1 MAQNPY
7 QSGIPNRPGTGWIKS
22 VSYLMDEQF
31 RLPGTKFRFGIDPII
46 NLFPVVGD
54 MTGFLI
60 SAGMLLAMA
69 RNGASSKV
77 VVLMSI
83 NILVDSVIGP
93 IPVIGHIFDF
103 YFKSNTR
110 NLRLMQEYF
119 VEGKHQGSGKNTIII
134 ALIVLV
140 LILALLVYG
149 LIKVGEWVIG
159 WFS

>member
-1 MAQNPY
+1 
-7 QSGIPNRPGTGWIKS
+7 
-22 VSYLMDEQF
+22 MDEQF
-31 RLPGTKFRFGIDPII
+31 RFPGTKFRFGVDPII
-46 NLFPVVGD
+46 NFFPIVGD

-83 NILVDSVIGP
+83 NILIDSIIGP
-93 IPVIGHIFDF
+93 IPVIGNIFDF

-134 ALIVLV
+134 ALIILV
-140 LILALLVYG
+140 LILGVLVYG
-149 LIKVGEWVIG
+149 LIKVGEWVLS

>member
-1 MAQNPY
+1 MAHNPY
-7 QSGIPNRPGTGWIKS
+7 QTGIPNRPGTGWIKS

-31 RLPGTKFRFGIDPII
+31 RIPGTKFRFGIDPII
-46 NLFPVVGD
+46 NFFPIVGD

-60 SAGMLLAMA
+60 SGGMLLAMA
-69 RNGASSKV
+69 RSGASSKV

-83 NILVDSVIGP
+83 NIIIDSIIGP

-110 NLRLMQEYF
+110 NPRLMQEYF

-134 ALIVLV
+134 ALVVLV

-149 LIKVGEWVIG
+149 LIKAGEWVIS

>member
-83 NILVDSVIGP
+83 NILVDSIIGP

>member
-7 QSGIPNRPGTGWIKS
+7 QSGIPNRPGTDWIKS

-83 NILVDSVIGP
+83 NILVDSIIGP

>member
-7 QSGIPNRPGTGWIKS
+7 RSGIPNKPGTGWIKS

-31 RLPGTKFRFGIDPII
+31 RFPGTKFRFGIDPII
-46 NLFPVVGD
+46 NLFPLVGD

-93 IPVIGHIFDF
+93 IPVLGNIFDF

-149 LIKVGEWVIG
+149 LIKVGEWVIS
-159 WFS
+159 WFN

>member
-7 QSGIPNRPGTGWIKS
+7 QSGIPNKPGTGWIKS

-31 RLPGTKFRFGIDPII
+31 RFPGTKFRFGIDPII
-46 NLFPVVGD
+46 NLFPLVGD

-93 IPVIGHIFDF
+93 IPVLGNIFDF

-149 LIKVGEWVIG
+149 LIKVGEWVIS
-159 WFS
+159 WFN

>member
-7 QSGIPNRPGTGWIKS
+7 QSGIPNKPGTGWVKS

-31 RLPGTKFRFGIDPII
+31 RFPGTKFRFGIDPII
-46 NLFPVVGD
+46 NLFPLVGD

-93 IPVIGHIFDF
+93 IPVLGNIFDF

-149 LIKVGEWVIG
+149 LIKVGEWVIS
-159 WFS
+159 WFN

>member
-1 MAQNPY
+1 MADTPY
-7 QSGIPNRPGTGWIKS
+7 QKGILNKPGTGWIKT

-31 RLPGTKFRFGIDPII
+31 RFPGTKFRFGIDPVI
-46 NLFPVVGD
+46 NFFPLVGD
-54 MTGFLI
+54 MAGFVI

-103 YFKSNTR
+103 FFKSNTR
-110 NLRLMQEYF
+110 NLKLMQEHF
-119 VEGKHQGSGKNTIII
+119 LEGKHQGSGKNTIII

-140 LILALLVYG
+140 LILGLLVYG
-149 LIKVGEWVIG
+149 FIKGAQWVIS
-159 WFS
+159 WFN

>member
-7 QSGIPNRPGTGWIKS
+7 QSGIPNKPGTGWIKS

-31 RLPGTKFRFGIDPII
+31 RFPGTKFRFGIDPII
-46 NLFPVVGD
+46 NLFPLVGD

-60 SAGMLLAMA
+60 SAGMLLTMA

-93 IPVIGHIFDF
+93 IPVLGNIFDF

-149 LIKVGEWVIG
+149 LIKVGEWVIS
-159 WFS
+159 WFN

>member
-1 MAQNPY
+1 MARNPY

-83 NILVDSVIGP
+83 NILVDSIIGP
-93 IPVIGHIFDF
+93 IPVIGHVFDF